1 MYNDRWKRTVA
12 YSTTKSITSYD
23 NDIVEMQIAMN
34 KTIAGATSQTG
45 TSTTFNNKYMRI
57 KIIPTDDPTHYDIE
71 LIKVDDSG
79 SKNSPAS
86 LELMPDVDSYFN
98 YSREEFVLNYRW
110 KDSKGYWME
119 VTETATSK

>member
-1 MYNDRWKRTVA
+1 
-12 YSTTKSITSYD
+12 
-23 NDIVEMQIAMN
+23 MQIAMN

-98 YSREEFVLNYRW
+98 YSMEEFVLNYRW